1 MDTDTTLKELQ
12 AAYDKIAKEELDLRN
27 RINAM
32 RRELTI
38 VSKRRHRAAIEVNN
52 ELKRRG
58 KT

>member
-32 RRELTI
+32 RRELTVI
-38 VSKRRHRAAIEVNN
+38 SKKRHRAAVACNN

-58 KT
+58 KI